1 MRTLEQGLR
10 VQMGVGSTE
19 PALDARALR
28 EIRARLAD
36 LRETLERAEQL
47 NDLDRASQARAEIDF
62 LTQQLAITVGLGGR
76 RRKDGS
82 DAAERARLRV
92 TQRIKAALQA
102 LRAVHP
108 ELADHLARS
117 VQTGVLCSY
126 RPAPD
131 DAPLWEL

>member
-1 MRTLEQGLR
+1 
-10 VQMGVGSTE
+10 VGSTD

-28 EIRARLAD
+28 EIRTRLAD

-47 NDLDRASQARAEIDF
+47 NDLDRASQARQEIDF

-76 RRKDGS
+76 RRKDGG

-92 TQRIKAALQA
+92 TQRIKAALRA
-102 LRAVHP
+102 LHTVHP
-108 ELADHLARS
+108 DLADQLARS

-126 RPAPD
+126 VPAPD
-131 DAPLWEL
+131 DAPIWEL